1 MTLTFTHLNQTITGI
16 LKPVSGAS
24 AVMYHFYVDGY
35 YRGQLWKTADG
46 WQWDSREFPGIR
58 DEVVRAMEAAQ

>member
-46 WQWDSREFPGIR
+46 WQWDSLLFPRIKE
-58 DEVVRAMEAAQ
+58 EVVRAVEAAQ